1 VISAEPLPGSPEL
14 ARLGRGEVGTL
25 RINLAWGSVQ
35 SSPGAPFDWSH
46 YDPVIAGA
54 ARNGIRVLATVYSSP
69 EWAEPTPEYP
79 PLGSRL
85 SQFEDFV
92 RAAAGR
98 YGANGSFWRE
108 HPDMP
113 KLPVTDW
120 QVWNEPNSPLF
131 WKPKPDPAG
140 YLALLRGF
148 DAAAHDA
155 DPAAR
160 IVLGGLFPTPR
171 GGIEMGDFM
180 RALYRGGAQDLF
192 DAAAIHPYAANPQ
205 DALGRTG
212 DLRDVMDH
220 EGDQD
225 GGIWIS
231 EVGWASAGQPS
242 GLTVGPARQAAYLTQ
257 TYRLAAEARDRLELE
272 GVIWFSLN
280 DTPGPLW
287 PGHCGLFELDGSAKP
302 SWEAFVELTRDRPVH
317 VRFIEFMPLDRR
329 VAGDDG
335 LGGDRLLPAPA
346 VLERLKASFALE
358 PHDGPYGHGPAR
370 YWQVPGYAGTVGFIA
385 GVSEHFCETCNR
397 LRLTADGRLRTCL
410 FSGDEIEVRPLIS
423 RPAELRAAIRAAVS
437 GKSYDRCRELRANQR
452 AMSQIG
458 G

>member
-1 VISAEPLPGSPEL
+1 MLLTAALAGCGGGGGGSSASIPNAFYGVISAEPLPGAGEL
-14 ARLGRGEVGTL
+14 DRMGRGRVGTL

-35 SSPGAPFDWSH
+35 SGPDAPYDWSH

-92 RAAAGR
+92 RAAVGR
-98 YGANGSFWRE
+98 YGSKGSFWRE
-108 HPDMP
+108 NPALP

-140 YLALLRGF
+140 YVTLLRGF
-148 DAAAHDA
+148 DSAAHDA

-171 GGIEMGDFM
+171 GGIAMGDFM
-180 RALYRGGAQDLF
+180 EALYRGGAKDLF

-205 DALGRTG
+205 DALARTG
-212 DLRDVMDH
+212 DLRDVMDRN
-220 EGDQD
+220 GDD
-225 GGIWIS
+225 GGGIWIS

-242 GLTVGPARQAAYLTQ
+242 GLTVGPARQAAYLSR
-257 TYRLAAEARDRLELE
+257 TYRLAADARDRLGLE

-287 PGHCGLFELDGSAKP
+287 PGHCGLFELGGTAKP
-302 SWEAFVELTRDRPVH
+302 SWNAFVQLT
-317 VRFIEFMPLDRR
+317 
-329 VAGDDG
+329 
-335 LGGDRLLPAPA
+335 GGKR
-346 VLERLKASFALE
+346 
-358 PHDGPYGHGPAR
+358 
-370 YWQVPGYAGTVGFIA
+370 
-385 GVSEHFCETCNR
+385 
-397 LRLTADGRLRTCL
+397 
-410 FSGDEIEVRPLIS
+410 
-423 RPAELRAAIRAAVS
+423 
-437 GKSYDRCRELRANQR
+437 
-452 AMSQIG
+452 
-458 G
+458 